1 MNDIYLLLL
10 KISLKI
16 FPKKFFLGYFGDEPI
31 LEPYFGKEELQIAL
45 WIHRFMRIVRFNC
58 HAIREVSN
66 NQNSSIGVAVNP
78 TLAMINHSCDSNYGR
93 VWKLDEDL
101 VVAYATRPIKVI
113 QWYYQ
118 NY

>member
-1 MNDIYLLLL
+1 
-10 KISLKI
+10 
-16 FPKKFFLGYFGDEPI
+16 
-31 LEPYFGKEELQIAL
+31 
-45 WIHRFMRIVRFNC
+45 MRIVRFNC

-113 QWYYQ
+113 QLYYQ
-118 NY
+118 ITKYASTIVNDWPLVQVRKVARSS